1 MSLMENGENIYVNE
15 SNKREYVKAVCKAK
29 MTDLIRNQSKA
40 FMQGLESVIPYSTLK
55 HINYR

>member
-1 MSLMENGENIYVNE
+1 MENGENIYVNE